1 MNKKYYL
8 HFLDGSRVQR
18 GSIIVID
25 NNAKSPVIEHRIG
38 ISPLIDTEGNHQAF
52 DIGWTLGAVESE
64 NYAEQLAF
72 AIAERYNYDVIVDGK
87 LLGIPYS
94 DVKSA
99 ATKLGSIK
107 SERKA
112 KSSAANGKKGGRPK
126 GSKNKPAA

>member
-25 NNAKSPVIEHRIG
+25 NNAKSPVIEHRVG
-38 ISPLIDTEGNHQAF
+38 TSPLIDTEGNHQTF

-72 AIAERYNYDVIVDGK
+72 AIAERYNYDVMVDGK

-99 ATKLGSIK
+99 AAKLGSIK

-112 KSSAANGKKGGRPK
+112 KSSAANGKLGGRPK
-126 GSKNKPAA
+126 SKDKGAN